1 MCVRWTRTFS
11 LWSYSAAFSTVNK
24 IRHFLHLYFCLLSA
38 LLAAQGIMGI
48 FFLRFTR
55 FASRAPQRI
64 RTRIR
69 TSRTDDQNAHMSR
82 FDELL
87 YSSGERTR
95 AFIAPYR
102 SRDLPC
108 TSLCP
113 TPCHHHSF
121 GMAHYS
127 NLLRHT
133 IPSAICLRPLA
144 TTGPPHNSISTPWP
158 SPCYPGTQA
167 PQSYCPPGGQKTGV
181 IRCYYSRF

>member
-1 MCVRWTRTFS
+1 
-11 LWSYSAAFSTVNK
+11 
-24 IRHFLHLYFCLLSA
+24 
-38 LLAAQGIMGI
+38 MGI

-102 SRDLPC
+102 SRDLPLPPSVQRPVII
-108 TSLCP
+108 TALAWL
-113 TPCHHHSF
+113 TTLI
-121 GMAHYS
+121 YS
-127 NLLRHT
+127 
-133 IPSAICLRPLA
+133 A
-144 TTGPPHNSISTPWP
+144 TRSPPP
-158 SPCYPGTQA
+158 Y
-167 PQSYCPPGGQKTGV
+167 V
-181 IRCYYSRF
+181 FVR

>member
-127 NLLRHT
+127 TLLRRCRACRT
-133 IPSAICLRPLA
+133 RGPPCDNSWQPESVRIKKSSRRGSSSEGLRSFAFVAACFRPSACCLF
-144 TTGPPHNSISTPWP
+144 W
-158 SPCYPGTQA
+158 
-167 PQSYCPPGGQKTGV
+167 
-181 IRCYYSRF
+181 